1 MSDRIDLGRAQ
12 VGKSRESQRG
22 ARTRRLDPPFKTL
35 PVHMILSSRARGCPR
50 GSLPGP
56 RAVLRSG
63 PSSLVPDTHFPQT
76 QHPAPKP
83 ARDLAEQIELRWF
96 VFIVLDG
103 QGQHLQCPAK
113 SRVYSPLE
121 VAPWVITA
129 VTPQAGTRSDSP
141 GPRASSRLRHRHRH
155 TPGNSRTSGPGRAT
169 RPGTGK
175 GGGGPG
181 GGACTVGRG
190 LWPRLGGSRAA
201 DVRGG
206 MG

>member
-1 MSDRIDLGRAQ
+1 MPGPKTGSPFQ
-12 VGKSRESQRG
+12 
-22 ARTRRLDPPFKTL
+22 DPPRPHDPFLK
-35 PVHMILSSRARGCPR
+35 SERGCSR

-63 PSSLVPDTHFPQT
+63 PSPFVPDTHFPQT

-129 VTPQAGTRSDSP
+129 VTPQAGTPSTSP
-141 GPRASSRLRHRHRH
+141 GPRASWRLRHRHRH

-175 GGGGPG
+175 GGGGDG

-190 LWPRLGGSRAA
+190 LWPRLGASRAA
-201 DVRGG
+201 DV
-206 MG
+206 